1 MSTASQTRGPERQAP
16 LHPTVL
22 GLRKSVRQRLVRGF
36 FYAILIGALGYLAIT
51 ADWASIQEQF
61 VQVDVARQM
70 FPAIVTVAARNT
82 VLFTVISFV
91 GGLALGLIL
100 ALMKLSPIP
109 PYRWIATVYI
119 ELFRGLPALLVIF
132 ATAFVVPIAFGWQPP
147 GGVVG
152 AGLLALILVSAAYI
166 AETIRAGIQA
176 VPRGQ
181 REAARSLGMSPTWT
195 MISVVLPQAF
205 RIIVPPMTNEF
216 VILIK
221 DTALLFIAGSTPLTE
236 ELTTF
241 TRDEIQQFGNATP
254 LLMAAMLYLLFTIP
268 LTRLVAWMERR
279 RGKAMGSQ
287 IGGDIG

>member
-1 MSTASQTRGPERQAP
+1 MSTTARTGEPRREAP
-16 LHPTVL
+16 LHNTVL
-22 GLRKSVRQRLVRGF
+22 GLRKTTRQKLVRGF
-36 FYAILIGALGYLAIT
+36 FYALLLGALAWLALT
-51 ADWASIQEQF
+51 ADWVAIQEQF
-61 VQVDVARQM
+61 LQVDVALQ
-70 FPAIVTVAARNT
+70 IVPEIIYIAARNT
-82 VLFTVISFV
+82 VLFTLISFI
-91 GGLALGLIL
+91 GGLALGLLL

-119 ELFRGLPALLVIF
+119 EVFRGLPALLVIF
-132 ATAFVVPIAFGWQPP
+132 ATAFVVPIAFGWRAP
-147 GGVVG
+147 GGSTG

-176 VPRGQ
+176 VPNGQ
-181 REAARSLGMSPTWT
+181 REAARSLGMSPAWT

-221 DTALLFIAGSTPLTE
+221 DTALLFVAGSIAARE

-241 TRDEIQQFGNATP
+241 AREEIQQFANATP
-254 LLMAAMLYLLFTIP
+254 LLMAAMLYLLITIP

-279 RGKAMGSQ
+279 DNRTLSTHT
-287 IGGDIG
+287 